1 MVNLKLTIM
10 KNLITLL
17 SFSLLLSTNLIA
29 QQLFE
34 IIEYDESIYDDLH
47 VDNFQA
53 NNPVL
58 FLDVNWSLVDKFMF
72 DNPETMNISFP
83 FFEGSE
89 IDLKLKQ
96 FNIYSN
102 EISVVRHTSD
112 GTVFEEYTPT
122 IKTYRIDNL
131 DNNFKGVFIF
141 DKMGVKA
148 VFTIANQTYQIDKFK
163 TENHETDEF
172 YFLSNI
178 NDSPIEFDFSCAHE
192 DLDQDVELIYE
203 NRISG
208 NNFGCI
214 ELALEIDY
222 YTFQTF
228 NNYQNSIDWALEM
241 VSVVSELFLSEI
253 DLGITSNSAQIWEV
267 EDPYYN
273 LIDDPQNMLIAM
285 RNNWL
290 DNELFSTIDRDLV
303 HLFSKRNNTGTGGIA
318 FLNGLGSTWN
328 GYGFSSNLIDVDEY
342 VGLPVPYFFWNIYC
356 LAHELGHNL
365 GAKHTQWCGWPEGP
379 IDNCT
384 NIEEILPGE
393 CQDYNNLPGP
403 EIGTIM
409 SYCHTWSFDT
419 GGGIIMKFHET
430 VKAAIIAYAGMQNLV
445 NCNNDL
451 IYGCID
457 LNACNYN
464 SDATEDDDSCIYPEF
479 GFDCFGECVY
489 DENQDG
495 ICDDGNLITSEY
507 NDYTISLFP
516 NPATDYINLNI
527 RSVSAQLMSLKIVN
541 LVGEIVLSQADL
553 SNESRIDISSLSSG
567 LYSAHIIN
575 QNSVLKEKF
584 IIQ

>member
-1 MVNLKLTIM
+1 M
-10 KNLITLL
+10 KNIITLL

-34 IIEYDESIYDDLH
+34 IFERDESIYDH
-47 VDNFQA
+47 SGVDNFQPK
-53 NNPVL
+53 NPVL
-58 FLDVNWSLVDKFMF
+58 FLDINWSIIDKIMSH
-72 DNPETMNISFP
+72 NPATMKIHFP
-83 FFEGSE
+83 FFEDSE
-89 IDLKLKQ
+89 IDLELTQ
-96 FNIYSN
+96 FTVYSE
-102 EISVVRHTSD
+102 EISLVRHTSN
-112 GTVFEEYTPT
+112 GTVFEQYTPR
-122 IKTYRIDNL
+122 IKTYRIDNP
-131 DNNFKGVFIF
+131 DNNLKGVFIF
-141 DKMGVKA
+141 DKTGVKA

-163 TENHETDEF
+163 TESQEIEKL

-178 NDSPIEFDFSCAHE
+178 NDSPIEFDFSCAQD
-192 DLDQDVELIYE
+192 DLDQDLELIYE

-208 NNFGCI
+208 NNFGCVD
-214 ELALEIDY
+214 LALEIDY

-228 NNYQNSIDWALEM
+228 DNYQTSIDWALEM

-253 DLGITSNSAQIWEV
+253 DLGLISNSAQIWEV

-290 DNELFSTIDRDLV
+290 DNELFSTINRDLA

-342 VGLPVPYFFWNIYC
+342 VDLPVPYFFWNIYC

-393 CQDYNNLPGP
+393 CQDYNNSPGP

-409 SYCHTWSFDT
+409 SYCHTWSFDS
-419 GGGIIMKFHET
+419 GGGILMKFHET
-430 VKAAIIAYAGMQNLV
+430 VKSAIIAYAGMQNLIS
-445 NCNNDL
+445 CNDDPVL
-451 IYGCID
+451 GCMD
-457 LNACNYN
+457 WDACNYN
-464 SDATEDDDSCIYPEF
+464 PDSTEDDNSCIYPEF
-479 GFDCFGECVY
+479 GFDCFGECID

-495 ICDDGNLITSEY
+495 ICDDDNVIISEY
-507 NDYTISLFP
+507 GDYAVSLFP
-516 NPATDYINLNI
+516 NPVIDYINLNI
-527 RSVSAQLMSLKIVN
+527 SGVSSQLISLKIIN
-541 LVGEIVLSQADL
+541 IVGQTVFDQFDISRR
-553 SNESRIDISSLSSG
+553 SRIDVSSLPAG
-567 LYSAHIIN
+567 LYSAHITNENRII
-575 QNSVLKEKF
+575 KEKF

>member
-1 MVNLKLTIM
+1 
-10 KNLITLL
+10 
-17 SFSLLLSTNLIA
+17 
-29 QQLFE
+29 
-34 IIEYDESIYDDLH
+34 
-47 VDNFQA
+47 
-53 NNPVL
+53 
-58 FLDVNWSLVDKFMF
+58 
-72 DNPETMNISFP
+72 
-83 FFEGSE
+83 
-89 IDLKLKQ
+89 
-96 FNIYSN
+96 
-102 EISVVRHTSD
+102 
-112 GTVFEEYTPT
+112 
-122 IKTYRIDNL
+122 
-131 DNNFKGVFIF
+131 
-141 DKMGVKA
+141 
-148 VFTIANQTYQIDKFK
+148 
-163 TENHETDEF
+163 
-172 YFLSNI
+172 
-178 NDSPIEFDFSCAHE
+178 
-192 DLDQDVELIYE
+192 
-203 NRISG
+203 
-208 NNFGCI
+208 
-214 ELALEIDY
+214 
-222 YTFQTF
+222 
-228 NNYQNSIDWALEM
+228 
-241 VSVVSELFLSEI
+241 
-253 DLGITSNSAQIWEV
+253 
-267 EDPYYN
+267 
-273 LIDDPQNMLIAM
+273 
-285 RNNWL
+285 
-290 DNELFSTIDRDLV
+290 
-303 HLFSKRNNTGTGGIA
+303 
-318 FLNGLGSTWN
+318 
-328 GYGFSSNLIDVDEY
+328 
-342 VGLPVPYFFWNIYC
+342 VPYFFWNIYC